1 MQILHV
7 NDYSQEDFSL
17 KCSVYTFVEKYML
30 HSVLHAIPLRTTAG
44 VLNLARTPKLLA
56 GEFLKLAG
64 EVFSK
69 KITTAVVIFLEKSL
83 RNFPK
88 KSLLL

>member
-1 MQILHV
+1 M
-7 NDYSQEDFSL
+7 NKNMPCEAS
-17 KCSVYTFVEKYML
+17 
-30 HSVLHAIPLRTTAG
+30 AG

-69 KITTAVVIFLEKSL
+69 KITTAVVIFSEKSV

-88 KSLLL
+88 NSLLR